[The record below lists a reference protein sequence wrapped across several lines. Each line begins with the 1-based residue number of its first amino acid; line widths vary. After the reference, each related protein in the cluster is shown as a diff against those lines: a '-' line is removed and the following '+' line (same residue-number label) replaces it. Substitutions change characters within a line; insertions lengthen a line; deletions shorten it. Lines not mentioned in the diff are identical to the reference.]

1 MGQDDALSC
10 CCDHGRNFYS
20 VYILSLIANC
30 EIQSP
35 SWGGYRKKYVHKN
48 SLIDLVDR
56 NFARLNLTTQMLSES
71 QLCNQVTFNQ

>member
-1 MGQDDALSC
+1 
-10 CCDHGRNFYS
+10 
-20 VYILSLIANC
+20 
-30 EIQSP
+30 
-35 SWGGYRKKYVHKN
+35 VHKN